1 MAFTDLTNAQLTSDY
16 NHITD
21 SSAKLIS
28 LTQDGSAVLEISAVT
43 AELLVRNLTV
53 ANGKPVMVS
62 TGSVHFLAGDYTA
75 PQLQCSLV
83 RVVEALSA
91 AE

>member
-1 MAFTDLTNAQLTSDY
+1 MPFTDLTNAQLTSDY

-28 LTQDGSAVLEISAVT
+28 LNQDGSAVLEISTVT

-53 ANGKPVMVS
+53 ASGKPVVVS

-75 PQLQCSLV
+75 PQLKCSLV
-83 RVVEALSA
+83 RIVETNSA
-91 AE
+91 E

>member
-1 MAFTDLTNAQLTSDY
+1 MSFTDLTNAQLTSDY

-28 LTQDGSAVLEISAVT
+28 IDQFGNAVLEISSVT
-43 AELLVRNLTV
+43 AEILVRNLTV

-75 PQLQCSLV
+75 PQLKCSLV
-83 RVVEALSA
+83 RIVEASSA
-91 AE
+91 TE